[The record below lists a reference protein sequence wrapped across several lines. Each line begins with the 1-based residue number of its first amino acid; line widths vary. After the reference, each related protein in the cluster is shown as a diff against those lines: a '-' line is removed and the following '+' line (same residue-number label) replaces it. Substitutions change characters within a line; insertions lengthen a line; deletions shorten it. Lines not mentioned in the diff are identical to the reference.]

1 MIKQEAEKLYFLVN
15 DKVSMDALQF
25 YASYRIE
32 VLKEFIATALD
43 LNDIRKA
50 QGAIEEL
57 KRMRHLRDEV
67 NNPKD

>member
-15 DKVSMDALQF
+15 DKTSMDALQS
-25 YASYRIE
+25 YANHRIE
-32 VLKEFIATALD
+32 VLKEFLTASLD